1 MITSFMG
8 AALAGMLALA
18 VAMGIGRFAFTPIL
32 PEMQQAHGLTLVAA
46 GWLASANYLGYLVG
60 ALAAGRA
67 RASARVALRVGLAS
81 VAVSTLAM
89 GLTGALGAWLVLRFA
104 AGVASA
110 FVLVFISS
118 WSLERFQDATS
129 TRARSFASA
138 TLFAG
143 VGTGIALA
151 GAACV
156 QLWRAHASPDTAWIV
171 LGLIAAAASAILWG
185 SFGERGGARSATT
198 ATTPR
203 WSATRV
209 RLVVC
214 YGAFG
219 FGYIIPATFIA
230 SMTRELSAAS
240 ADLGDWAWPLFGLSA
255 AAGTFGAA
263 ALRERFSD
271 QAIWG
276 VSHVLMAVGIV
287 APIVAHDLWAY
298 MVSAILVGAT
308 LMAATMAGMQEARRV
323 AGANARPLIAAMTSA
338 FAVGQIAGPLFVA
351 AVQTPQSRYDAALI
365 VSAVLLAA
373 SAAVLILVPNRAESP

>member
-1 MITSFMG
+1 
-8 AALAGMLALA
+8 
-18 VAMGIGRFAFTPIL
+18 MGIGRFAFTPIL

-60 ALAAGRA
+60 ALAAGRVS
-67 RASARVALRVGLAS
+67 ASARNALRVGLAS
-81 VAVSTLAM
+81 VAISTLAM
-89 GLTGALGAWLVLRFA
+89 GLTGAIGAWLALRFA

-118 WSLERFQDATS
+118 WSLERFQGASSART
-129 TRARSFASA
+129 RSFASA

-143 VGTGIALA
+143 VGVGIALA

-171 LGLIAAAASAILWG
+171 LGLIAAAGSAILWG
-185 SFGERGGARSATT
+185 SFGEPGGPRGAPVASAF
-198 ATTPR
+198 R
-203 WSATRV
+203 WNATRL

-214 YGAFG
+214 YGGFG

-230 SMTRELSAAS
+230 AMTR
-240 ADLGDWAWPLFGLSA
+240 DLGATGSSVGDWAWPLFGVSA
-255 AAGTFGAA
+255 AAGTFSAA
-263 ALRERFSD
+263 ALRGRFSD

-276 VSHVLMAVGIV
+276 ASHVLMAVGIV
-287 APIVAHDLWAY
+287 APIVAHELWAY
-298 MVSAILVGAT
+298 MLSAILVGAT
-308 LMAATMAGMQEARRV
+308 LMSATMAGMQEARRV

-338 FAVGQIAGPLFVA
+338 FALGQIAGPLFVA

-365 VSAVLLAA
+365 VSAALLAA
-373 SAAVLILVPNRAESP
+373 TAAVLIFVPNAPESP

>member
-1 MITSFMG
+1 MTTSFIG
-8 AALAGMLALA
+8 SALAGMLALA

-67 RASARVALRVGLAS
+67 RASARGALRAGLAS
-81 VAVSTLAM
+81 VVISTLAM
-89 GLTGALGAWLVLRFA
+89 GVTGTLGAWLALRFL

-110 FVLVFISS
+110 FVLVFVSS
-118 WSLERFQDATS
+118 WSLERFQAAAS
-129 TRARSFASA
+129 ARKRSFASA

-143 VGTGIALA
+143 VGVGIALA
-151 GAACV
+151 GATCV

-171 LGLIAAAASAILWG
+171 LGLIAAAASALLWG
-185 SFGERGGARSATT
+185 SFGESGGPRAASAAT
-198 ATTPR
+198 ASR
-203 WSATRV
+203 WSATRA

-230 SMTRELSAAS
+230 AMTRDLGAAGSA
-240 ADLGDWAWPLFGLSA
+240 LGDWAWPVFGVSA
-255 AAGTFGAA
+255 VAGTFSVA
-263 ALRERFSD
+263 ALRERFSNR
-271 QAIWG
+271 AIWG
-276 VSHVLMAVGIV
+276 ASHVLMAVGIV
-287 APIVAHDLWAY
+287 APIAAHTLWAY
-298 MVSAILVGAT
+298 MLSAILVGAT
-308 LMAATMAGMQEARRV
+308 LMSATMAGMQEARRV

-351 AVQTPQSRYDAALI
+351 AVQTPQSRYDSALG
-365 VSAVLLAA
+365 VAAVLLAA
-373 SAAVLILVPNRAESP
+373 TAAVLIVLPNHPESP